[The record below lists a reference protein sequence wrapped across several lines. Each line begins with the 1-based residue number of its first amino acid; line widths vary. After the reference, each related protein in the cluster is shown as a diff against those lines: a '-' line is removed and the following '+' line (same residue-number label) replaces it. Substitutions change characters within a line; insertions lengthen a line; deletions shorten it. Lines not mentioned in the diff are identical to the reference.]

1 MSFLQRTWTMLWK
14 DLRIEGRNR
23 EGLNTLLFFSAI
35 LLFLFHFALGPDRA
49 RIGAA
54 AGGLL
59 WLGFILMGLFA
70 MARTFQVER
79 EEECLEGLRLL
90 PGDPGAIYL
99 GKVLWAVVLLGS
111 VELVTFVLFGLL
123 FNVSIWTRL
132 VGLLGV
138 AALGTVGISAV
149 GVLFAAMAAHLRAR
163 EAMLPLLLFPLL
175 IPVMLAAIQLTQMI
189 LLDGSIVGQGH
200 WVRLLAV
207 FDIIFLVAGFLTFA
221 FVLEE

>member
-1 MSFLQRTWTMLWK
+1 MNFIQRAWTVLWK

-23 EGLNTLLFFSAI
+23 EGLNTLLFFGAI
-35 LLFLFHFALGPDRA
+35 LLFLFHFALGPDRTQ
-49 RIGAA
+49 IGAA

-70 MARTFQVER
+70 MARTFQIER

-99 GKVLWAVVLLGS
+99 GKVLWATVLLGS
-111 VELVTFVLFGLL
+111 AELVTFLLFGLL
-123 FNVSIWTRL
+123 FSVDLWARLLSL
-132 VGLLGV
+132 VGV
-138 AALGTVGISAV
+138 ALLGTVGISAV

-189 LLDGSIVGQGH
+189 LQEGSIFQQGH

-207 FDIIFLVAGFLTFA
+207 FDTVFLVVGFLTFT

>member
-1 MSFLQRTWTMLWK
+1 MNLFQRAWTVLWK

-23 EGLNTLLFFSAI
+23 EGLNTLIFFSAI
-35 LLFLFHFALGPDRA
+35 LLFLFHFALGPDRTQ
-49 RIGAA
+49 IGAA

-99 GKVLWAVVLLGS
+99 GKVLWATALLGFA
-111 VELVTFVLFGLL
+111 ELVTFLLFGVLFSVDLWTKLL
-123 FNVSIWTRL
+123 SLMV
-132 VGLLGV
+132 V
-138 AALGTVGISAV
+138 ALLGTVGISAV

-163 EAMLPLLLFPLL
+163 EAMLPLLFFPLL
-175 IPVMLAAIQLTQMI
+175 IPVLLAAIQLTQVI
-189 LLDGSIVGQGH
+189 LQGGSIFGEGH

-207 FDIIFLVAGFLTFA
+207 FDTIFLVVGFLTFT

>member
-1 MSFLQRTWTMLWK
+1 MNFLLRTWTVLWK

-35 LLFLFHFALGPDRA
+35 LLFLFHFALGPDRTQ
-49 RIGAA
+49 IGAA

-99 GKVLWAVVLLGS
+99 GKVLWAAVLLGA
-111 VELVTFVLFGLL
+111 VEIMTFLLFGLL
-123 FNVSIWTRL
+123 FSVDLWARLPSL
-132 VGLLGV
+132 VGV
-138 AALGTVGISAV
+138 AFLATVGISAV

-163 EAMLPLLLFPLL
+163 EAMLPLLLFPLV
-175 IPVMLAAIQLTQMI
+175 IPVLLAAVQLTQVI
-189 LLDGSIVGQGH
+189 LQEGSILGQGH

-207 FDIIFLVAGFLTFA
+207 FDIVFLVVGFLTFN

>member
-1 MSFLQRTWTMLWK
+1 MSLLQRAWTVLWK

-35 LLFLFHFALGPDRA
+35 LLFMFHFSLGPDRA

-99 GKVLWAVVLLGS
+99 GKVMWATVLLS
-111 VELVTFVLFGLL
+111 AAELVTFLLFGFLFSVDLWGNLGSLL
-123 FNVSIWTRL
+123 A
-132 VGLLGV
+132 V
-138 AALGTVGISAV
+138 AVLATVGIAAI
-149 GVLFAAMAAHLRAR
+149 GVLFAAMAAQLRAR

-175 IPVMLAAIQLTQMI
+175 IPVLLAAVQLTQGI
-189 LLDGSIVGQGH
+189 LQGGSLRAGSH
-200 WVRLLAV
+200 WVRLLGV
-207 FDIIFLVAGFLTFA
+207 FDTVFLVVGFLTFT
-221 FVLEE
+221 FILEE

>member
-1 MSFLQRTWTMLWK
+1 MNLFQRAWTVLWK

-23 EGLNTLLFFSAI
+23 EGLNTLLFFGAI
-35 LLFLFHFALGPDRA
+35 LLFLFHFALGPDRTQ
-49 RIGAA
+49 IGAA

-79 EEECLEGLRLL
+79 EEDCLEGLRLL

-99 GKVLWAVVLLGS
+99 GKVLWAVVLLGAA
-111 VELVTFVLFGLL
+111 ELVTFLLFGLL
-123 FNVSIWTRL
+123 FNVDLWGRL
-132 VGLLGV
+132 LSLLGV
-138 AALGTVGISAV
+138 AVLGTVGIAAV

-175 IPVMLAAIQLTQMI
+175 IPLMLAAVQLTQVI
-189 LLDGSIVGQGH
+189 LDGGSLLEQTH
-200 WVRLLAV
+200 WIRLLAV
-207 FDIIFLVAGFLTFA
+207 FDTIFLVVGFLTFT

>member
-1 MSFLQRTWTMLWK
+1 MLWK

-35 LLFLFHFALGPDRA
+35 LLFLFHFALGPDRTQ
-49 RIGAA
+49 IGAA

-79 EEECLEGLRLL
+79 EEECLEALRLL

-99 GKVLWAVVLLGS
+99 GKVLWAAVLLGS
-111 VELVTFVLFGLL
+111 VEVVTFLLFGLL
-123 FNVSIWTRL
+123 FSVDLWARLPIL
-132 VGLLGV
+132 VGV
-138 AALGTVGISAV
+138 AFLATVGISAV

-163 EAMLPLLLFPLL
+163 EAMLPLLLFPLV
-175 IPVMLAAIQLTQMI
+175 IPVLLAAVQLTQVI
-189 LLDGSIVGQGH
+189 LQDGSILGQGH
-200 WVRLLAV
+200 WIRLLAV
-207 FDIIFLVAGFLTFA
+207 FDVVFLVVGFLTFS

>member
-1 MSFLQRTWTMLWK
+1 MNLLQRAWAVLWK

-35 LLFLFHFALGPDRA
+35 LLFLFHFALGPDRT
-49 RIGAA
+49 RIGAM

-79 EEECLEGLRLL
+79 EDECLEGLRLV

-99 GKVLWAVVLLGS
+99 GKVLWATALLTAA
-111 VELVTFVLFGLL
+111 ELMTFVLFGLL
-123 FNVSIWTRL
+123 FSVDLWVSL
-132 VGLLGV
+132 GALLGV
-138 AALGTVGISAV
+138 ALLGSVGLSAI
-149 GVLFAAMAAHLRAR
+149 GVLFAAMAAQLRAR
-163 EAMLPLLLFPLL
+163 EAMLPLMLFPLL
-175 IPVMLAAIQLTQMI
+175 IPVLLAAVQLTQASLQGGS
-189 LLDGSIVGQGH
+189 LLAQGQ
-200 WVRLLAV
+200 WMRLLVV
-207 FDIIFLVAGFLTFA
+207 FDTVFLVVGFLTFT